1 MKITLKGKISAALF
15 AGLIS
20 IITISYIVINIVLNN
35 NLEDYINNDMRGIIT
50 YAKESCSSLVKLE
63 NTNNAWLTLNKIS
76 SLFDIY
82 ISWNDENV
90 GQVIYE
96 DDIEMYKG
104 LEGDNKSLLRLV
116 VMMICFLQLYII
128 PYMLMVNMKII

>member
-90 GQVIYE
+90 GQVI
-96 DDIEMYKG
+96 
-104 LEGDNKSLLRLV
+104 
-116 VMMICFLQLYII
+116 
-128 PYMLMVNMKII
+128 